1 MEQKLSGPVLT
12 CRKFRLTDVG
22 WRPIKMKA
30 NFSSVISVLVIML
43 IISGMIPGM
52 ASAAD
57 EEGTDPG
64 DSTSD
69 LVIEDIS
76 CDQGN
81 PELGETVNVAIKV
94 TNQGTAVSG
103 LTEAVCKIG
112 DEDLKN
118 IPIQEIKPKDSLIA
132 SFAWTPKKEGT
143 VDIKATLGDSE
154 KTIQVVV
161 GKEKSA
167 NLIIEGLSIDP
178 ENPKPNSEVTVNALV
193 KNGGTA
199 ASEPTELTYEI
210 GELGPKTE
218 KVDKIDPEASSS
230 VSFKW
235 TPDKEGTVNIKA
247 KVGDSEKTI
256 QVVVAKEK
264 SSNLAIKSL
273 SINPENPKTNSEVT
287 VSASVK
293 NEGTEVSEPTNIIFT
308 INGDEKKE
316 VVSEIEAGSE
326 QSISHKWT
334 TSDKEETVT
343 IKAALENVEN
353 SEKEITVETI
363 GEPTEDPLPDLII
376 EDLYPESSTQP
387 EAGKPFNFT
396 VKIKNGGTATA
407 SSSTAKY
414 SFNGTSEGEISI
426 PELSAGSSTSAGF
439 SFTPGNEEN
448 INVLVV
454 ADPGN
459 TVNESNE
466 ENNKMSKVIN
476 IKNELPDLKIESIS
490 MSPEEPHPGED
501 ITFTVTVKNDG
512 YAAAGS
518 SEINYYIKGNNEDY
532 TGVTSIPALA
542 AGESGV
548 GTFFWTLGNQGQIEI
563 KTVID
568 PGNVVSESDETNNE
582 LTKTATVYEETV
594 SSNDGGTVSNS
605 DGGSESSESS
615 SSSGGGRSRSS
626 SGGSGGA
633 IVSKEPANN
642 VDAKELSTKNVLS
655 GYHVKFDFLE
665 DATCIEYIAFDPI
678 KTLKKTTT
686 TVEMLKDKSVFVL
699 EVPPGKIYKYVNIWV
714 GNHGAGVADYFENG
728 VIEFKVEK
736 DWLEENNIK
745 QSQITLQ
752 WYNEGWQPLNTEKVK
767 EDENYV
773 YFKSETPGFSCFAI
787 TKYTDDK
794 NVSETSGQGEEGV
807 LINLDGEAKTDV
819 HNVSSEKSSKIKN
832 PMGKAKILMA
842 ISLPLFLILVEYF
855 VMRKKI

>member
-1 MEQKLSGPVLT
+1 
-12 CRKFRLTDVG
+12 
-22 WRPIKMKA
+22 MKA
-30 NFSSVISVLVIML
+30 NFFSSVISVLVIML
-43 IISGMIPGM
+43 IISGMISGM

-69 LVIEDIS
+69 LIIEDIS
-76 CDQGN
+76 CDQEN
-81 PELGETVNVAIKV
+81 PELGEPVNVAIKV
-94 TNQGTAVSG
+94 TNQGTEVSG
-103 LTEAVCKIG
+103 PTEAVCKIG

-118 IPIQEIKPKDSLIA
+118 IPIQEINPKDSLIA
-132 SFAWTPKKEGT
+132 SFAWTPEKEGT

-193 KNGGTA
+193 KNMGTA

-210 GELGPKTE
+210 GELDPKTE

-247 KVGDSEKTI
+247 KVEDSEKTI

-287 VSASVK
+287 VSSSVK

-316 VVSEIEAGSE
+316 VVPEIEAGSE

-353 SEKEITVETI
+353 SETEITVEI
-363 GEPTEDPLPDLII
+363 AGEPTGDPLPDLII

-387 EAGKPFNFT
+387 EAGKPLNFT
-396 VKIKNGGTATA
+396 VKIKNEGTATA

-414 SFNGTSEGEISI
+414 SFNGTSEGEVSI

-448 INVLVV
+448 INVLVI
-454 ADPGN
+454 ADSGN

-466 ENNKMSKVIN
+466 ENNEMSKVIN

-512 YAAAGS
+512 YASTGS
-518 SEINYYIKGNNEDY
+518 SEINYYIKGNNEDH

-548 GTFFWTLGNQGQIEI
+548 GTFFWTPGNQGQIEI

-594 SSNDGGTVSNS
+594 SSNDGGTVSSS
-605 DGGSESSESS
+605 DGESESSESS

-633 IVSKEPANN
+633 IVSKEPASN

-714 GNHGAGVADYFENG
+714 GNHGAGIADYFENG

-752 WYNEGWQPLNTEKVK
+752 WYNEGWQPLDTEKVK
-767 EDENYV
+767 EDQNYV

-794 NVSETSGQGEEGV
+794 NVSETSGQEEEGV
-807 LINLDGEAKTDV
+807 LTNLDDEAKTDV

>member
-1 MEQKLSGPVLT
+1 
-12 CRKFRLTDVG
+12 
-22 WRPIKMKA
+22 MKA
-30 NFSSVISVLVIML
+30 NFFSSVISVLVIML
-43 IISGMIPGM
+43 IISGMISGM

-69 LVIEDIS
+69 LIIEDIS
-76 CDQGN
+76 CDPGN
-81 PELGETVNVAIKV
+81 PELGEPVNVAIKV
-94 TNQGTAVSG
+94 TNQGTEVSG
-103 LTEAVCKIG
+103 PTEAVCKIG

-118 IPIQEIKPKDSLIA
+118 IPIQEINPKDSLIA
-132 SFAWTPKKEGT
+132 SFAWTPEKEGT

-193 KNGGTA
+193 KNMGTA

-210 GELGPKTE
+210 GELDPKTE

-247 KVGDSEKTI
+247 KVEDSEKTI

-287 VSASVK
+287 VSSSVK

-316 VVSEIEAGSE
+316 VVPEIEAGSE

-353 SEKEITVETI
+353 SEKEITVEI
-363 GEPTEDPLPDLII
+363 AGEPTGDPLPDLII

-387 EAGKPFNFT
+387 EAGKPLNFT
-396 VKIKNGGTATA
+396 VKIKNEGTATA

-414 SFNGTSEGEISI
+414 SFNGTSEGEVSI

-454 ADPGN
+454 ADSGN

-466 ENNKMSKVIN
+466 ENNEMSKVIN

-490 MSPEEPHPGED
+490 MSPEEPHPGEN

-532 TGVTSIPALA
+532 TGVTSVPALA

-548 GTFFWTLGNQGQIEI
+548 GTFFWTPGNQGQIEI

-568 PGNVVSESDETNNE
+568 SGNAVSESDETNNE
-582 LTKTATVYEETV
+582 LKKTETVYEEMV
-594 SSNDGGTVSNS
+594 SSS
-605 DGGSESSESS
+605 DGGNESSESS
-615 SSSGGGRSRSS
+615 SSSSGGGKSSSS

-633 IVSKEPANN
+633 IVSKEPASN

-665 DATCIEYIAFDPI
+665 NVTCIAYIAFDSI

-752 WYNEGWQPLNTEKVK
+752 WYNEGWQPLDTEKVK
-767 EDENYV
+767 EDKNYV

-794 NVSETSGQGEEGV
+794 NVSETSGQEEEGV
-807 LINLDGEAKTDV
+807 LTNLDDEAKTDV

-842 ISLPLFLILVEYF
+842 ISLPLFLILAEYF